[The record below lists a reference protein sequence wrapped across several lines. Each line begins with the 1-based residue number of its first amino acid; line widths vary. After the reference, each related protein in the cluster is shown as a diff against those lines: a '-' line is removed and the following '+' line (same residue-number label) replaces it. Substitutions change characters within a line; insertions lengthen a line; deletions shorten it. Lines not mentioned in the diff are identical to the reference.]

1 MSEEIWVP
9 VPIEGYADLY
19 DVSNLGKVRNK
30 KLQIIKPYQAGK
42 YLYIGMKCN
51 GELYRCMVH
60 RLVACAFVEDPT
72 NDPQKDVVN
81 HIDGNKVNNAAC
93 NLEES
98 DKYRQM
104 QHAYKNNLMRDMR
117 GDSVGLNKISRDV
130 VSKIRSR
137 SKKEMGKD
145 LAKEFGISKAQVSR
159 WQTTY

>member
-1 MSEEIWVP
+1 MKNYNV
-9 VPIEGYADLY
+9 
-19 DVSNLGKVRNK
+19 
-30 KLQIIKPYQAGK
+30 IK
-42 YLYIGMKCN
+42 M
-51 GELYRCMVH
+51 
-60 RLVACAFVEDPT
+60 AFVEGYSVT
-72 NDPQKDVVN
+72 NGGDIIGKRGGKLSPCITKSGYKVVHLQVRGRSWPLVVHQIVWVWFNKTNIANIN
-81 HIDGNKVNNAAC
+81 HIDGNKLNNAPC

-159 WQTTY
+159 IINRVCWNNI